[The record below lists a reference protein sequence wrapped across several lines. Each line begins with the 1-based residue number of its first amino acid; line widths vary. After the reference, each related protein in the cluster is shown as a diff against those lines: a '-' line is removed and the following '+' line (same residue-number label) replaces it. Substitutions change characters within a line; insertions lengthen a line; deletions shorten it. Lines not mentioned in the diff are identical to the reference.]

1 MLVKQQMTFNLYR
14 YNFLYDQTNTTQ
26 LTTFSVWTNSR
37 NSNFEILFKHG
48 YVFNINIEQLV
59 LENLFKTYLSL
70 PTKQD
75 SFKTTVCV
83 YEKSVAHITNSFI
96 IDKRKICLINH
107 ELIRNMIQKI
117 ISGGY
122 SDFSQGIV
130 IEKELSSYE

>member
-1 MLVKQQMTFNLYR
+1 MLKEMYYWMMYFIGKIGKTQMFGFNSFLLISMLVFFNI
-14 YNFLYDQTNTTQ
+14 
-26 LTTFSVWTNSR
+26 LTIVMLFS
-37 NSNFEILFKHG
+37 

>member
-1 MLVKQQMTFNLYR
+1 MVINQRISFTLCR
-14 YNFLYDQTNTTQ
+14 YNFLYDQTSTKQ
-26 LTTFSVWTNSR
+26 LTTFSVWASSVSDPYKTLFNNGYFFS
-37 NSNFEILFKHG
+37 IL
-48 YVFNINIEQLV
+48 IDQLA

-75 SFKTTVCV
+75 FLKITMCV
-83 YEKSVAHITNSFI
+83 YNKPIAHITNEFV